1 PLVRVWGPPVARL
14 RVAEYALRVKR
25 IGAHRDY
32 LALTSLARK
41 DHGVAINRL
50 VLWAGLVRV
59 VNADIARS
67 AVRHKAGPS
76 FRVLGTRFRSFL
88 YQGIP
93 HFHSWR
99 FRSLWAAVHRRNRAL
114 ANAFCA
120 MRGRDATTRFVGFG
134 PQVRVAVRLR
144 PHHSVAGT

>member
-1 PLVRVWGPPVARL
+1 KTPFVQVWGPPVTRL

-41 DHGVAINRL
+41 DHGVAINRS

-88 YQGIP
+88 CQGIP
-93 HFHSWR
+93 HFR
-99 FRSLWAAVHRRNRAL
+99 FRSLWAAHARNRAL
-114 ANAFCA
+114 ANAVCA
-120 MRGRDATTRFVGFG
+120 MRGHDATTRFVGFG
-134 PQVRVAVRLR
+134 PQVRVAVQSR